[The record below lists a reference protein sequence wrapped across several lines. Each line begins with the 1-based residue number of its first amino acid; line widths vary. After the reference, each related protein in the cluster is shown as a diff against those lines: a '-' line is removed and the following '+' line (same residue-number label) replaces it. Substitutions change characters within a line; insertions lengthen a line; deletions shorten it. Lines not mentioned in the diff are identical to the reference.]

1 MIMMIVTYY
10 TQIYN
15 ILANAIT
22 PKIIINVLQT
32 YWQTDKQQPTKILNV
47 RILMVKIIGNSVAAN
62 DDDDSNDNDANVCCL
77 VVLNVFW

>member
-1 MIMMIVTYY
+1 MT
-10 TQIYN
+10 
-15 ILANAIT
+15 NAIT